1 MNLETFSAKP
11 GDLDVLFEVRSERR
25 IDKRAN
31 RSTSTSSSSPLPRHQ
46 PGERFIRGPIPL
58 AWFKAAS
65 TCGERAE
72 AVAVLL
78 WYAAGYQRRNPVKL
92 TPVILGELGVH
103 PKTAR
108 RVLARMS
115 NRGLVHCEFAR
126 GRSPVVTIVSPEPA
140 VVE

>member
-1 MNLETFSAKP
+1 MDLATYTAKP
-11 GDLDVLFEVRSERR
+11 GDLASLFEVRGEKR
-25 IDKRAN
+25 IDKRA
-31 RSTSTSSSSPLPRHQ
+31 RPVSESMPLPKHN

-58 AWFKAAS
+58 AWFKSAS

-92 TPVILGELGVH
+92 TPTILAELRVH

-108 RVLARMS
+108 RVLARMADL
-115 NRGLVHCEFAR
+115 GLVLVEFHR
-126 GRSPVVTIVSPEPA
+126 GRAPVVTITMPESA
-140 VVE
+140 DGRD

>member
-1 MNLETFSAKP
+1 MNLASFTAKP
-11 GDLDVLFEVRSERR
+11 GDVSALFEVRGEKR
-25 IDKRAN
+25 IGRQSKPTP
-31 RSTSTSSSSPLPRHQ
+31 TSVLLPRHQ

-58 AWFKAAS
+58 AWFKSAA

-92 TPVILGELGVH
+92 TPTILKELKVH

-108 RVLARMS
+108 RVLGRMVD
-115 NRGLVHCEFAR
+115 RGLVRAEFAR

-140 VVE
+140 DVAQ